1 MNERTNA
8 ARLTMDQLLDHRQ
21 KTGALSQ
28 ETKRSEL
35 ASARCMARAWA
46 ETIPECHRTN
56 QAAMFARRALETF
69 AAEKTRGIKLES
81 PIVEVC
87 GELDETAH
95 QLAQSM
101 GRMAAVL
108 PMFEGCH
115 LLTGLYA
122 ILLPRS
128 SRSAL
133 GAFYT
138 PPALA
143 QRLLDIATEGGVD
156 WRTARVLD
164 PSSGGGAFL
173 LEAAARMRASM
184 EGESPS
190 FILKRL
196 GARLTGLE
204 LDPHAASLSQ
214 TALEIALSDLSI
226 CSHQKVPVFVK
237 VCDTL
242 EEEPE
247 PVYDLVVGN
256 PPYGRVQL
264 TEVQRARYS
273 RSLYGHANLYGVFT
287 DIALRWTRPGGRI
300 AYLTPTSV
308 LGGQYYASLR
318 KLLADEA
325 PPIAIDF
332 VHARKGVFED
342 VLQETLLALYER
354 GGKSNRF
361 QVHYLH
367 IDGESEA
374 RVTKNGKVGLPND
387 ATAPWLAPRQP
398 SHVQLIA
405 ASEKLPSRLADWGY
419 KVSTGPLVWNRFKSQ
434 LQASSGLGF
443 RPLIWA
449 EAITADGRFLFRAE
463 KRNHAAYFKPEEG
476 DEWLIVTQGC
486 VLVQRTTAKEQP
498 RRLIAAE
505 LPDAFVRK
513 HRGVVVENHLNM
525 VRAIGSPQVS
535 IAAVA
540 AVLNSNVVD
549 QVFRCISGSV
559 AVSAFELEAI
569 PLPSPKAMVAIESL
583 IKRKA
588 TQTMIESA
596 LRDLY
601 GLRKS

>member
-214 TALEIALSDLSI
+214 TALEIA
-226 CSHQKVPVFVK
+226 
-237 VCDTL
+237 
-242 EEEPE
+242 
-247 PVYDLVVGN
+247 
-256 PPYGRVQL
+256 
-264 TEVQRARYS
+264 
-273 RSLYGHANLYGVFT
+273 
-287 DIALRWTRPGGRI
+287 
-300 AYLTPTSV
+300 
-308 LGGQYYASLR
+308 
-318 KLLADEA
+318 
-325 PPIAIDF
+325 
-332 VHARKGVFED
+332 
-342 VLQETLLALYER
+342 
-354 GGKSNRF
+354 
-361 QVHYLH
+361 
-367 IDGESEA
+367 
-374 RVTKNGKVGLPND
+374 
-387 ATAPWLAPRQP
+387 
-398 SHVQLIA
+398 
-405 ASEKLPSRLADWGY
+405 
-419 KVSTGPLVWNRFKSQ
+419 
-434 LQASSGLGF
+434 
-443 RPLIWA
+443 
-449 EAITADGRFLFRAE
+449 
-463 KRNHAAYFKPEEG
+463 
-476 DEWLIVTQGC
+476 
-486 VLVQRTTAKEQP
+486 
-498 RRLIAAE
+498 
-505 LPDAFVRK
+505 
-513 HRGVVVENHLNM
+513 
-525 VRAIGSPQVS
+525 
-535 IAAVA
+535 
-540 AVLNSNVVD
+540 
-549 QVFRCISGSV
+549 
-559 AVSAFELEAI
+559 
-569 PLPSPKAMVAIESL
+569 
-583 IKRKA
+583 
-588 TQTMIESA
+588 
-596 LRDLY
+596 
-601 GLRKS
+601 